1 MNGKVFGT
9 MVAGAL
15 LALGTGAAS
24 AETAGDA
31 KACYRKSCGESIKG
45 HAGSCAGTRAADV
58 KTEKECTDAGGAWVT
73 AAEAAKLKH

>member
-1 MNGKVFGT
+1 MNGKMFGAL
-9 MVAGAL
+9 VAGAV

-24 AETAGDA
+24 AESAAEA

-45 HAGSCAGTRAADV
+45 HSGSCAGTQAADV

-73 AAEAAKLKH
+73 AADAAKLKH